1 MPKNVILYGSSG
13 TGKTLLLVECVK
25 MKVSQYERNGKPLKI
40 IISTYISD
48 TKQLIQDL
56 KEKYNLEYLKE
67 KHDITFANINDLSE
81 GRTASVIL

>member
-25 MKVSQYERNGKPLKI
+25 MKVSQYEHKGKPLKI

-48 TKQLIQDL
+48 TKQLIQDF

-67 KHDITFANINDLSE
+67 KHDVTFANMFELSE
-81 GRTASVIL
+81 GNV